1 MTVTRENVRLAV
13 YAKVETL
20 LASYGAL
27 DVEFYSG
34 KIINRATQVAPF
46 LRIEI
51 VYNDGDQIDIGPDG
65 WTRVMGII
73 LVEALAKEGTGVS
86 VQNRILDH
94 FYRGLHK
101 TDSMPPVRTLAAR
114 FDSGGVDQGWRS
126 EGAVIPFWYDT
137 Q

>member
-1 MTVTRENVRLAV
+1 MIVTREDVRLAIF
-13 YAKVETL
+13 AKVQEL
-20 LASYGAL
+20 HAAYGTL
-27 DVEFYSG
+27 DVEYYSG
-34 KIINRATQVAPF
+34 KTINRATQVDPF

-51 VYNDGDQIDIGPDG
+51 LYNDGDQIDIGPDG
-65 WTRVMGII
+65 WTRVIGII
-73 LVEALAKEGTGVS
+73 LVEALAKEGSGVS

-94 FYRGLHK
+94 FYRGMHK
-101 TDSMPPVRTLAAR
+101 TDKMPPVRTLAAR